1 MKKILISYKR
11 KTIAFI
17 LAFMALTTTNAQ
29 TPSWA
34 AKATKSVFTLKTFAT
49 DGSLLASTTGVF
61 ITEDG
66 EAISSYTP
74 FRGAQ
79 KAVVIDA
86 TGKEW
91 TVENLMG
98 ANEMYDVAKF
108 RVQTKKAN
116 AINIAESQA
125 TDGSEVWILPY
136 SANKKPGTIKASVKS
151 GETFMESYRYY
162 NIQTTA
168 SNIENGSPVMNDKG
182 ELIGLIQP
190 SSNTKQADAYAVS
203 APFAANLK
211 LNGLSFNDPAI
222 QATNIDIAIP
232 SDINDALLTLFVAR
246 NAFKTQKY
254 TDYVRRFVKQFP
266 ESADG
271 YVNLA
276 RIAIS
281 NESYEEAEKYLQ
293 QAVKMGSNKADAHY
307 QYAQTVLQYCLQSN
321 DKKTFAPWTLD
332 KALAEAREAY
342 KTEPQSVYM
351 QQEAQILYTQGK
363 YDEAG
368 DLYMKLTNSDLRSAD
383 IFYAA
388 SLCKAQKKDTVQQL
402 ALLDSAVAL
411 YNKPYLKEA
420 APFLLA
426 RAQARHDAGKYRL
439 AVADYNEYGT
449 LMVAQLDA
457 PFYYMR
463 EQSEVAGRLYQQ
475 ALSDIDK
482 AVELA
487 PQATLYLAE
496 KAALLVRVAMYKEAI
511 EASQQLITLAPD
523 ESDGYYFLGA
533 AQWLSDNKKDGMA
546 NLQKAKQMGNTA
558 VQIFM
563 DRHTK

>member
-1 MKKILISYKR
+1 
-11 KTIAFI
+11 
-17 LAFMALTTTNAQ
+17 
-29 TPSWA
+29 
-34 AKATKSVFTLKTFAT
+34 
-49 DGSLLASTTGVF
+49 
-61 ITEDG
+61 
-66 EAISSYTP
+66 
-74 FRGAQ
+74 
-79 KAVVIDA
+79 
-86 TGKEW
+86 
-91 TVENLMG
+91 
-98 ANEMYDVAKF
+98 
-108 RVQTKKAN
+108 
-116 AINIAESQA
+116 
-125 TDGSEVWILPY
+125 
-136 SANKKPGTIKASVKS
+136 
-151 GETFMESYRYY
+151 
-162 NIQTTA
+162 
-168 SNIENGSPVMNDKG
+168 
-182 ELIGLIQP
+182 
-190 SSNTKQADAYAVS
+190 
-203 APFAANLK
+203 
-211 LNGLSFNDPAI
+211 
-222 QATNIDIAIP
+222 
-232 SDINDALLTLFVAR
+232 
-246 NAFKTQKY
+246 
-254 TDYVRRFVKQFP
+254 
-266 ESADG
+266 
-271 YVNLA
+271 
-276 RIAIS
+276 
-281 NESYEEAEKYLQ
+281 
-293 QAVKMGSNKADAHY
+293 MGSNKADAHY